1 MRISDWSSDVCSSDL
16 ESGSERVIHTLR
28 ANDDLGCSAEACE
41 FAEAFASH
49 NVTQATLGTDVRLCA
64 ISAKATFTVDGQELF
79 LDIVRRHAVPIVCDG
94 NRDIIGQRRQK
105 DGEWV
110 ALELL
115 DLEIG
120 RAHV

>member
-16 ESGSERVIHTLR
+16 
-28 ANDDLGCSAEACE
+28 
-41 FAEAFASH
+41 
-49 NVTQATLGTDVRLCA
+49 VRLCA
-64 ISAKATFTVDGQELF
+64 ISVKATFTVDGQELF

-115 DLEIG
+115 DLVLGSRLGIG
-120 RAHV
+120 KDGEWVALELLDLVLGSRLGIGSC

>member
-64 ISAKATFTVDGQELF
+64 ISVKAPFTVAGQDLF
-79 LDIVRRHAVPIVCDG
+79 LDIVRRPAVHIFCAG
-94 NRDIIGQRRQK
+94 IRDFN
-105 DGEWV
+105 
-110 ALELL
+110 
-115 DLEIG
+115 G
-120 RAHV
+120 R

>member
-1 MRISDWSSDVCSSDL
+1 MRISYWSSDVCSSDL
-16 ESGSERVIHTLR
+16 
-28 ANDDLGCSAEACE
+28 CSAEACE

-64 ISAKATFTVDGQELF
+64 ISVKATFTVDGQELF

-110 ALELL
+110 ARVLK
-115 DLEIG
+115 IG

>member
-64 ISAKATFTVDGQELF
+64 ISVKATFTVDGQELF

-94 NRDIIGQRRQK
+94 NRDIIGQ
-105 DGEWV
+105 
-110 ALELL
+110 
-115 DLEIG
+115 IG
-120 RAHV
+120 RATGRERVCQYG